1 MLTETK
7 SKSGTDSPSIYVA
20 CLASYNS
27 GHLHGRW
34 IDLTNGED
42 AMDTDIS
49 EMLETS
55 PAPGAEEYAVHDF
68 EGFGPYR
75 VSEWSNVSTL
85 VEIAEAVE
93 EFGPFILAYLAEVHD
108 DLGDA
113 IAAVEEMTEAD
124 NFADYVSDYVVTRIL
139 AEVDP
144 GSPLALYFDCDKFE
158 RDSAC
163 EHTILANPDGG
174 VFIMHG

>member
-1 MLTETK
+1 MPTETK
-7 SKSGTDSPSIYVA
+7 TKTGTASPSIYVA

-34 IDLTNGED
+34 IDLTGGED
-42 AMDTDIS
+42 ATETDIR
-49 EMLETS
+49 EMLATS
-55 PAPGAEEYAVHDF
+55 PAPDAEEYAVHDF
-68 EGFGPYR
+68 EGFGAYR

-93 EFGPFILAYLAEVHD
+93 EYGPFILAYLAEVHD

-113 IAAVEEMTEAD
+113 VASAEEMTEAD
-124 NFADYVSDYVVTRIL
+124 SFAAYVSDYVDDCIL

-144 GSPLALYFDCDKFE
+144 GSPLALYFDYDKFE
-158 RDSAC
+158 RDMAY
-163 EHTILANPDGG
+163 EHTILANPAGG
-174 VFIMHG
+174 VFILHA